1 MYCTGESKLQH
12 KITLLFVVLN
22 QPSVSCIELKNNL
35 INKKNIKKNPKKT
48 GNSFQSGPNLM
59 SFVFNRGVGCK
70 ITHFSRDPSVKSWR
84 KP

>member
-35 INKKNIKKNPKKT
+35 INKKKILKKT

-59 SFVFNRGVGCK
+59 SFVFNRGGRVENHTLLKG
-70 ITHFSRDPSVKSWR
+70 P
-84 KP
+84 